1 MNIILELLKK
11 FFLEETTTILLIIA
25 FSFVINIF
33 QANGVSYI
41 TSRIIINIQKD
52 NEKVVYEFLK
62 IFMMFSS
69 AFIFLFYTYK
79 YLQNN
84 LLNKLQPWIKKY
96 LINLLFITNNEN
108 LSDINLNTFSSPI
121 NRVTYVCFMLFTDF
135 LTHLLPNIT
144 FVCVLLSYLLFIN
157 KNLGLSFLLGNICIF
172 AYLYFTW
179 QPMKDANHAYEKDI
193 NDNDSYILEM
203 LSNID
208 KIIYRGKTQVEM
220 DIYKEKSKAAEES
233 AKNFFSLTNNNTLVM
248 NILLHINLFVCLFF
262 ITYLYFDGKLSMT
275 EFITL
280 YTIIL
285 LYKDKLMNIIQQIP
299 DLIEFVGRT
308 ESVLNIFKKMDVNS
322 VRDTN
327 FDKLYTTDYKKV
339 RLPFN
344 TIRFENVT
352 FKFST
357 TNQEIF
363 KDLNMTIHPTDH
375 KVVGIV
381 GLSGKGK
388 STLAKL
394 IMKLHR
400 PTSGNIYIDD
410 ANINDVCADYIRE
423 NITYINQNSKLFDRK
438 IIENILYACNDL
450 DVCNRHLAEIMKY
463 EKIVELYK
471 NMDIHSKKAGPLGEN
486 LSGGQR
492 QVINVISGLINPS
505 KILILDEPTNGLDP
519 QLKTELLA
527 IIKDFRKHKQSII
540 IISHDKEC
548 FELFDETITI

>member
-11 FFLEETTTILLIIA
+11 FFLEETTVILLIIA
-25 FSFVINIF
+25 FSFIINIL
-33 QANGVSYI
+33 QANGISYI
-41 TSRIIINIQKD
+41 TSRVIINIQKN
-52 NEKVVYEFLK
+52 NETLVYEFLK
-62 IFMMFSS
+62 LFMMFSS
-69 AFIFLFYTYK
+69 AFVFLFYTYK
-79 YLQNN
+79 HLQNH
-84 LLNKLQPWIKKY
+84 LLNKLQPWIKRY
-96 LINLLFITNNEN
+96 LINILLITNNEN

-144 FVCVLLSYLLFIN
+144 FVFVLLSYFCFID
-157 KNLGLSFLLGNICIF
+157 KYLGLSFLIGNICIF
-172 AYLYFTW
+172 SYVYFTW
-179 QPMKDANHAYEKDI
+179 NTMKDANQAYEKDI
-193 NDNDSYILEM
+193 NDNDAYILEL

-208 KIIYRGKTQVEM
+208 KIIYRGKTQEEM
-220 DIYKEKSKAAEES
+220 NIYKEKSNAAEQS
-233 AKNFFSLTNNNTLVM
+233 AKTFFMATNNNTLVM
-248 NILLHINLFVCLFF
+248 NILLHINLFLCLFY
-262 ITYLYFDGKLSMT
+262 ITHLYFNKKMGPT

-280 YTIIL
+280 YTIVL
-285 LYKDKLMNIIQQIP
+285 LYKDKIINIIQQIP
-299 DLIEFVGRT
+299 DFVEFVGRT
-308 ESVLNIFKKMDVNS
+308 ESVLNIFKSMDVHNIS
-322 VRDTN
+322 GSN
-327 FDKLYTTDYKKV
+327 FDKLYTTDYKPV
-339 RLPFN
+339 SLPFN
-344 TIRFENVT
+344 TIHLENVT

-357 TNQEIF
+357 TTPEIF
-363 KDLNMTIHPTDH
+363 KDFTITIKSANHNI
-375 KVVGIV
+375 VGIV

-410 ANINDVCADYIRE
+410 VNINDVCADYIRE

-438 IIENILYACNDL
+438 VIENILYACNDL
-450 DVCNRHLAEIMKY
+450 DVCNRHLAEIMKH

-505 KILILDEPTNGLDP
+505 KILILDEPTNALDP
-519 QLKTELLA
+519 HLKTELLA
-527 IIKDFRKHKQSII
+527 IIKDFKKHKQCII

-548 FELFDETITI
+548 FELFDETITV